1 LHTAVA
7 AQFGEALETLLF
19 SLRHIDAKI
28 VTSKW
33 AGPAQSSMRELT
45 ETALREISWFSE
57 ILKRLGHDP
66 KAQKAS
72 SGSITRNT
80 EDHHFRR
87 TIAYLRSIDYAASP
101 GCSSYL
107 SDLSKR
113 EHEVLVLIVS
123 GSTNKEGGAQ
133 LGISSRTFEVHRA
146 NIIRKVG
153 ARNTA
158 DLVRLVVGPM
168 SASVRPTAFSEP
180 SPGAESSP
188 ADVFVR

>member
-1 LHTAVA
+1 MQRLSQSPTQLSASTPPRLSTELHTAVA

-66 KAQKAS
+66 KAQKAA

-80 EDHHFRR
+80 EDHH
-87 TIAYLRSIDYAASP
+87 S
-101 GCSSYL
+101 GEL
-107 SDLSKR
+107 S
-113 EHEVLVLIVS
+113 LI
-123 GSTNKEGGAQ
+123 
-133 LGISSRTFEVHRA
+133 
-146 NIIRKVG
+146 
-153 ARNTA
+153 
-158 DLVRLVVGPM
+158 
-168 SASVRPTAFSEP
+168 
-180 SPGAESSP
+180 
-188 ADVFVR
+188 